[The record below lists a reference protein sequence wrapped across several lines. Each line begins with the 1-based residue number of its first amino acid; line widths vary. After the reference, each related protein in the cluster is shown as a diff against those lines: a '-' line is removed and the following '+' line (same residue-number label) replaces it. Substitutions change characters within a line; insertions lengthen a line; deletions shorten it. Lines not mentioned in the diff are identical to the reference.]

1 MRMPISN
8 RTLIIILAILDV
20 FIVIGIFYIN
30 KTISNVEE
38 SKIYFTEE
46 DFINNNWTNSEYGV
60 RFEVTSS
67 RLSLSIDHEDKI
79 KDAKFELN
87 EHTGE
92 IIFTENGT
100 KHTKELYLRSTGP
113 TNIVIWYDKHEYH
126 LNKEKIYK

>member
-1 MRMPISN
+1 MMPISS
-8 RTLIIILAILDV
+8 RTLNIFLGAID
-20 FIVIGIFYIN
+20 IVIVIAIIYTFMSI
-30 KTISNVEE
+30 KTVEK
-38 SKIYFTEE
+38 SKIYFTNA
-46 DFINNNWTNSEYGV
+46 DIVNNRWTQMNPDVE
-60 RFEVTSS
+60 FTVTSNKI
-67 RLSLSIDHEDKI
+67 SLIINEEEII